1 MEGPGID
8 DIQPVPVPPAPATW
22 EPGNLFPS
30 PRAAQGRC
38 EPNTGDWCLN
48 RHHSLIWASQ
58 LWELL
63 QRLLATTSPVFPV
76 SGPRRSYLQL
86 TICHSRWSHHFH
98 TSLSDAGPEQSA
110 HIWYNCGYRHWEM
123 SAVGADIVM
132 TLGLGPGDAG
142 VSAMSPAVTVT
153 ISKSDPI
160 SGVTRYCNLSLTDNS
175 WEPLIFQHSKL
186 YFLIWFW
193 IPTAHKLN
201 IILVHP
207 LNVTMDSVVD
217 PHGCW
222 Y

>member
-1 MEGPGID
+1 
-8 DIQPVPVPPAPATW
+8 
-22 EPGNLFPS
+22 
-30 PRAAQGRC
+30 
-38 EPNTGDWCLN
+38 
-48 RHHSLIWASQ
+48 
-58 LWELL
+58 
-63 QRLLATTSPVFPV
+63 
-76 SGPRRSYLQL
+76 
-86 TICHSRWSHHFH
+86 
-98 TSLSDAGPEQSA
+98 
-110 HIWYNCGYRHWEM
+110 M

-186 YFLIWFW
+186 HFLIWFW
-193 IPTAHKLN
+193 IPAAHKLN